1 MKTRQRLLAALCT
14 GLLAMSLSACDDE
27 PDAGPQPLDTG
38 ADAGSTGDG
47 FEDADIDADP
57 DLGTDG

>member
-1 MKTRQRLLAALCT
+1 MIRTRLLAVGCAA
-14 GLLAMSLSACDDE
+14 LLALGVTACDDT

-47 FEDADIDADP
+47 FEDD
-57 DLGTDG
+57 GVETDG